1 MKIRLRCFLVFC
13 CVIFLSA
20 TLTVFAGGAKDSG
33 EEGVEQAVG
42 TQYKWTN
49 RHGTFVLSER
59 IANKVA
65 RGEQLVIVSSTIDP
79 AAPFSQF
86 VRLGI
91 ERAVKEFPISY
102 RMVGPVDSVSE
113 KQLSE
118 LESLIKSEQVD
129 GLAIATWDPNTIIP
143 IFKMAW
149 ENGIPAIN
157 YTGDSPNSPRLAFV
171 GPSHHDIGERGAKA
185 FMKLHP
191 SKTGKLAIF
200 AAFPTGVYAVERFA
214 GFFDT
219 LDAAGYNLTVVGPF
233 ELTLDE
239 SKGYGVVE
247 NTFLA
252 NPDIEAV
259 YMPDEYIVVPAEY
272 VKRNKLA
279 GKVTVIG
286 VNEFPSVL
294 NYVKEGL
301 VQHTTGNN
309 VMMCGYL
316 PGKILYEFIT
326 TGKTTEERPP
336 LELIDIT
343 PDTVDEFMASVGM
356 E

>member
-1 MKIRLRCFLVFC
+1 MLIGCILFLA
-13 CVIFLSA
+13 A
-20 TLTVFAGGAKDSG
+20 TVSLFAGGKAG
-33 EEGVEQAVG
+33 EVQQKEAVG
-42 TQYKWTN
+42 ERYEWTN

-65 RGEQLVIVSSTIDP
+65 RGEQLDFVSSTIDP
-79 AAPFSQF
+79 AAPFAQF

-91 ERAVKEFPISY
+91 ERAADEFPIKY
-102 RMVGPVDSVSE
+102 RMIGPVDSVSE
-113 KQLSE
+113 KQLAE
-118 LESLIKSEQVD
+118 LETLIKSEQVD

-149 ENGIPAIN
+149 ESGIPAIN
-157 YTGDSPNSPRLAFV
+157 FTGDSPNSPRLAFV

-185 FMKLHP
+185 FIKLHP

-272 VKRNKLA
+272 AKRNNLTDD
-279 GKVTVIG
+279 VIIIG

-294 NYVKEGL
+294 NYVEQGIVK
-301 VQHTTGNN
+301 HTTGNN

-316 PGKILYEFIT
+316 PGKILYEFVT
-326 TGKTTEERPP
+326 TGQTTEERPP

-343 PDTVDEFMASVGM
+343 PENVEEFKASVGM